1 MLLIRVIRE
10 SNACLHLNFP
20 ELIRQKDEIN
30 GHYWAK
36 KYRTIVGDGITV
48 FDETVSK
55 TLFRMLRL
63 SVNVGSSKIVALSFT
78 KHASKLSCCA
88 EQE

>member
-20 ELIRQKDEIN
+20 ELIRQKDKISGHLLGEEISE
-30 GHYWAK
+30 HSRRWHH
-36 KYRTIVGDGITV
+36 RFRRDGLDDFV
-48 FDETVSK
+48 
-55 TLFRMLRL
+55 RMLRL

-88 EQE
+88 E